1 MTIQPINPNLPQVW
15 AKRPDGVTV
24 TAIYHY
30 GIAVLFLLGT
40 VIMAVPAF
48 ILGIIA
54 LAEEADM
61 VIPTVVLGLIAVVL
75 MVMCLIY
82 LAVGY
87 GLWKLQ
93 QWARVAAIALAIL
106 SLLAVPI
113 GTILGA
119 ITLWYLLQPEIAARF
134 ETQP

>member
-1 MTIQPINPNLPQVW
+1 MYCENL
-15 AKRPDGVTV
+15 
-24 TAIYHY
+24 AIYHY
-30 GIAVLFLLGT
+30 VVALLFLLGT
-40 VIMAVPAF
+40 VIIAVPAF
-48 ILGIIA
+48 VLGIIA

-61 VIPTVVLGLIAVVL
+61 VIPTVVLGLIALVL

-87 GLWKLQ
+87 GLWQLH
-93 QWARVAAIALAIL
+93 QWARVTAIALAIL

-119 ITLWYLLQPEIAARF
+119 PTLWYLLQPEIAARF
-134 ETQP
+134 EAQP